1 MPIIDEVSAVGAT
14 CGDVGMVTVKVSATV
29 VLDGELDC
37 STERKLGGRTS
48 RLAELAD
55 VVRIDAR
62 QVSFIDAAGVRTL
75 LPAKR
80 DLVKN
85 GATMTVDPR
94 PGPVQRI
101 LQLAG
106 LDRFDDAAT
115 APDCRQVAE
124 SGRVRSSRTWVR
136 TVTRRCASEPGRCR
150 LNGPR

>member
-37 STERKLGGRTS
+37 STERKLGGRIS

-75 LPAKR
+75 LLAKR

-85 GATMTVDPR
+85 GATMTVQISR

-106 LDRFDDAAT
+106 LPDRFD
-115 APDCRQVAE
+115 
-124 SGRVRSSRTWVR
+124 
-136 TVTRRCASEPGRCR
+136 
-150 LNGPR
+150 

>member
-1 MPIIDEVSAVGAT
+1 MPIMDEASAVGAT
-14 CGDVGMVTVKVSATV
+14 CGDVRRMTMTVSATV

-37 STERKLGGRTS
+37 STERKLEGSIS

-75 LPAKR
+75 LLAKR

-85 GATMTVDPR
+85 GGTITVQISR

-106 LDRFDDAAT
+106 LPDRFD
-115 APDCRQVAE
+115 
-124 SGRVRSSRTWVR
+124 
-136 TVTRRCASEPGRCR
+136 
-150 LNGPR
+150 